1 MLHEYRKK
9 KPIKAEQFDGSDE
22 MIEKYG
28 FHMAKVPPMVTDYD
42 WYLSTER
49 GEMVIKN
56 GDWIISGD
64 GEPWLIPDSFF
75 CRAYERCD

>member
-1 MLHEYRKK
+1 MLHEQRKK
-9 KPIKAEQFDGSDE
+9 TIIKAEQFDGSEE
-22 MIEKYG
+22 MIKKYEI
-28 FHMAKVPPMVTDYD
+28 HMAKVPPMVSDWN

-64 GEPWLIPDSFF
+64 DEPWIIPDSFF
-75 CRAYERCD
+75 RRTYERCD